1 MQVVELSGNCPESFE
16 TSGTKRND
24 LEELEAQPWGK
35 ALCRC
40 ENFGIP
46 VAAARERI
54 SP

>member
-1 MQVVELSGNCPESFE
+1 MHVVELSGYCLESFE

-24 LEELEAQPWGK
+24 LEDVEAQPWGK
-35 ALCRC
+35 AQCRC

-46 VAAARERI
+46 APAARERI